1 MEVTLIA
8 ETLDPSKNSASRYSY
23 EVSKIKEIKNIIDFS
38 RTLKPRG
45 ILDKWINSGYKR
57 KKLIEK
63 NSANLGDVIHFTQ
76 PESFIE
82 TKETNKKKIVITVH
96 DLALFKTKN
105 FTNQISS
112 EEYALFSKKKF
123 TTAITKADR
132 IITNSTQTRDELV
145 DILKITPEKISI
157 NPLGV
162 DEKFK
167 KIEAKKEGIIG
178 YFGST
183 SNRKR
188 VDKLIEDFIASTLNA
203 KFKLVIHGDGSK
215 NNLLL
220 KKKYEKFGSVIF
232 KDSIKEEE
240 LVKVINSFD
249 YFFYPTLY
257 EGFGLSLLECIA
269 CGVPSFIYKDA
280 ILPQEVRKYA
290 LEVEKIDDIEKYNR
304 TEIEKDFTEKSN
316 KIKKEFAWE
325 NNKNS
330 LLEEYKNLL
339 GLG

>member
-8 ETLDPSKNSASRYSY
+8 ETLDPRKGSAGRYSY
-23 EVSKIKEIKNIIDFS
+23 EISKIKEIKNIIDFS
-38 RTLKPRG
+38 RTVKSKG
-45 ILDKWINSGYKR
+45 ILDNWLNSGYKR
-57 KKLIEK
+57 KKIIER
-63 NSANLGDVIHFTQ
+63 NSDNLGKVLHFTQ

-82 TKETNKKKIVITVH
+82 TKETNKKKTLITVH
-96 DLALFKTKN
+96 DLSLFKTKN
-105 FTNQISS
+105 FTNQIPGQG
-112 EEYALFSKKKF
+112 YDLFSKKKF

-157 NPLGV
+157 NPLGI

-167 KIEAKKEGIIG
+167 KIETKKEGIIG

-203 KFKLVIHGDGSK
+203 KLKLVIYGDGSK

-232 KDSIKEEE
+232 KDSIKEGE
-240 LVKVINSFD
+240 LVKIINSFD

-257 EGFGLSLLECIA
+257 EGFGLSLVECIA

-290 LEVEKIDDIEKYNR
+290 LEVEKIDDITQYDN
-304 TEIEKDFTEKSN
+304 TEIEKDFADKSN
-316 KIKKEFAWE
+316 KVKEEFSWE
-325 NNKNS
+325 NNKNN
-330 LLEEYKNLL
+330 LLSEYKNLL
-339 GLG
+339 N